1 MPELVGLAVVVVIL
15 SIVLLLLLGDNV
27 PLLVMVVTL
36 GVGALVVVPF
46 KLEEGAN
53 VPLITELEVGEADD
67 VVKLP
72 SSDDDTVGVN
82 DG

>member
-53 VPLITELEVGEADD
+53 VPLITELDVGEAD

-72 SSDDDTVGVN
+72 SSNDDTVGVN

>member
-15 SIVLLLLLGDNV
+15 SIVLLLLGDNV